1 LALSRFPP
9 RAGGGSAF
17 YVDMAADFMSIRG
30 YKWTVGILV
39 CIVVLVAW
47 LCINLFRKQV
57 DAAFIS
63 FQCETTDQIA
73 AEFSDPESLAYHVQ
87 FLESYYQG
95 YSKILEGSP
104 LHRVVERDYQ
114 HSLTNAVFAFR
125 RMTTN
130 DLGGDIQDWLK
141 EYGH

>member
-1 LALSRFPP
+1 
-9 RAGGGSAF
+9 
-17 YVDMAADFMSIRG
+17 MSIRG

-39 CIVVLVAW
+39 CIVVLLAS
-47 LCINLFRKQV
+47 LCLGLFRKQV

-63 FQCETTDQIA
+63 FQCETTDRLA
-73 AEFSDPESLAYHVQ
+73 AEISDPESLASQVQ
-87 FLESYYQG
+87 FLQSYYRG
-95 YSKILEGSP
+95 YSKQLEGSP

-141 EYGH
+141 KYGQ